1 MRAND
6 ANSGERIGRFGPFA
20 ATLLVVIGAVL
31 GFAMISAH
39 PGYFVDE
46 ASHVAQVRLFSSGRF
61 EIFVGTTMI
70 PTYHAIL
77 ALAEWVTGYH
87 DIALLRFVNL
97 LGSLLLPV
105 FIWRLVAMYA
115 PQEAGRRTVQWFY
128 MPLLFPFF
136 FFVYT
141 DVWPLAA
148 MLATQLGAL
157 RRRYVLAAVAGLA
170 ATLLRQDMIVWVG
183 MAWLL
188 VLLGDFDFLAWRRE
202 WRSLLWSGFMRGLP
216 LFLVM
221 LAFLSFF
228 LWNHGIAV
236 GDRTRHEVG
245 FNPTNIAYFLLCA
258 WLVFLPQNVLALPRI
273 RNLIRRPTC
282 IALLVAGFALY
293 MGTYANTHEYN
304 SEALRF
310 HLHNEGLYWL
320 TKYAWIRAAAFVPI
334 AWMVLTLCVIDLAE
348 PRLRIMYL
356 VAPLSVGLHPL
367 IEQRYYLPALTLF
380 QVWRPTA
387 GGRWENAMLV
397 SYVVITMWI
406 MWGTITGRFFL

>member
-1 MRAND
+1 MRASD
-6 ANSGERIGRFGPFA
+6 ANSGDRIGRFGPFA
-20 ATLLVVIGAVL
+20 AALLVVMGAVL

-46 ASHVAQVRLFSSGRF
+46 ASHAAQVRFFSSGTF

-77 ALAEWVTGYH
+77 ALAEWITGYH

-105 FIWRLVAMYA
+105 FIWRLVATYA

-136 FFVYT
+136 FLVYT

-148 MLATQLGAL
+148 MLATQLAAL
-157 RRRYVLAAVAGLA
+157 RKRYVLAAVAGLA

-188 VLLGDFDFLAWRRE
+188 VLLGDSDFLAWRRE
-202 WRSLLWSGFMRGLP
+202 WRSLLRTGFMRGVP

-236 GDRTRHEVG
+236 GETPAE
-245 FNPTNIAYFLLCA
+245 
-258 WLVFLPQNVLALPRI
+258 
-273 RNLIRRPTC
+273 RR
-282 IALLVAGFALY
+282 
-293 MGTYANTHEYN
+293 
-304 SEALRF
+304 
-310 HLHNEGLYWL
+310 
-320 TKYAWIRAAAFVPI
+320 
-334 AWMVLTLCVIDLAE
+334 
-348 PRLRIMYL
+348 
-356 VAPLSVGLHPL
+356 
-367 IEQRYYLPALTLF
+367 
-380 QVWRPTA
+380 
-387 GGRWENAMLV
+387 
-397 SYVVITMWI
+397 
-406 MWGTITGRFFL
+406 